1 MAVLMSASAM
11 LPNAMILLFRPRAF
25 PEHGL
30 KCGQGVGLQRRVP
43 SALHSKSERPIQP
56 RDLVLPE
63 PLCLSLAQPDPNHRL
78 ASLYLIVQRDGITAN
93 VQTAGKCLELLASRR
108 FDELV
113 GIKNDASSL
122 KVVPAGDRL
131 QLLPD
136 HVATALWCKRWHA
149 PARSAPE
156 LIQLGQGSA

>member
-1 MAVLMSASAM
+1 MSPSAM
-11 LPNAMILLFRPRAF
+11 LPNAMVLLFRTRTF

-30 KCGQGVGLQRRVP
+30 KCGQGVGLHRRVP
-43 SALHSKSERPIQP
+43 SALHSKSERAIQQ

-63 PLCLSLAQPDPNHRL
+63 PLCLTLAQPDPHHRL
-78 ASLYLIVQRDGITAN
+78 ASLYLIVQRDGVTAN
-93 VQTAGKCLELLASRR
+93 VQPAGKFLEPLASRR
-108 FDELV
+108 VDKGV

-122 KVVPAGDRL
+122 KLVPAGDRL

-136 HVATALWCKRWHA
+136 QVAKALWCQRWHA